1 MAQATAARAR
11 YWRRAVDDTEDRP
24 GPLDGH
30 ALPTAL
36 SGRSLLR
43 RVEPLLRR
51 AIPVLVVTFLAL
63 IGLTRAAALVGEHR
77 TLSHEARARVALVLT
92 ATASLLDLGQGASG
106 GDSTLT
112 QRVQATIKAAFPSEA
127 VLGGAR
133 VVVTRQDGAIIAT
146 WPRDEGRHGRPATEI
161 IGTDQPLMVL
171 GAKAGVMPVKLAD
184 GTAALAAVAH
194 LESPLGVVAVTL
206 AEDVV
211 LAPWR
216 SDIVSAVIVFVFTG
230 LVLLV
235 MTYAYF
241 GQIGRAETTR
251 SIHSDTQAR
260 AETAFKRG
268 RCALWDWDLDRDRL
282 FWSSSL
288 FEMLDLPPQGSMAT
302 ADAARLVVAGDF
314 DFQAMARRLAPGGET
329 AVECDVRL
337 MRAGGETLWVRL
349 RGEVV
354 RRPETGQRH
363 LIGIVTDVTEQKIK
377 AEADVLADMRLRDA
391 IETISE
397 AFVLWD
403 ADNHLVVCNSKYQ
416 QLHRLDD
423 DAVKPG
429 TPYARV
435 MANARQPIVCTPQPQ
450 ETRDVDGAVTYE
462 AQIED
467 GRWLQI
473 NERRTKDGGFV
484 SVGTDITQLKRHE
497 ERLTESEKR
506 LLGTV
511 VDLRQS
517 RQKLETQAQQL
528 VELAEK
534 YAEEKGRAEEANKIK
549 SDFLAN
555 ISHELRTPLNA
566 IIGFSEILSEGGV
579 GTMGPDK
586 FAEYGRDIHA
596 SGKFLLNVINDILDM
611 SKIEAGRMEIHPEVV
626 DLTELTQ
633 EAIRV
638 IEPQAGEKAISVATA
653 FDDGLVLA
661 ADRRA
666 LKQVVLNLLSN
677 AVKFTPHGGRV
688 TVKAQAQ
695 GEDVMLAIEDTGIG
709 IAAEEIRRLGQPF
722 VQVANQFT
730 KTHKGSGL
738 GLAIAR
744 SLVELHGGGMKI
756 WSTEGVGTIVS
767 VRLPWHQPAVPAH
780 ATSDAPTTSVA

>member
-11 YWRRAVDDTEDRP
+11 IWRGVAGTVEERP
-24 GPLDGH
+24 GALGGH
-30 ALPTAL
+30 ALPGA
-36 SGRSLLR
+36 R
-43 RVEPLLRR
+43 RPTLAARIEPLLRR
-51 AIPVLVVTFLAL
+51 LIPVLIVSFLAL
-63 IGLTRAAALVGEHR
+63 LGLTRAAALIGEHR
-77 TLSHEARARVALVLT
+77 SLSQEARTRVALVVT
-92 ATASLLDLGQGASG
+92 AAAALLDAGAVAG
-106 GDSTLT
+106 EGALAE
-112 QRVQATIKAAFPSEA
+112 RVQASLAAAFPAEV
-127 VLGGAR
+127 VLGGAKLA
-133 VVVTRQDGAIIAT
+133 VTRQDGAVIAT
-146 WPRDEGRHGRPATEI
+146 WPLEASRHGRPAAEI
-161 IGTDQPLMVL
+161 LGPDQPLMVM
-171 GAKAGVMPVKLAD
+171 GAKAGVLPVRLAD
-184 GTAALAAVAH
+184 GSAALAAVAH
-194 LESPLGVVAVTL
+194 LENPLGAVAVTL
-206 AEDVV
+206 ADDAV
-211 LAPWR
+211 LARWR
-216 SDIVSAVIVFVFTG
+216 GDIVSSVVIFVVTG

-241 GQIGRAETTR
+241 GQIARAEAAQ
-251 SIHSDTQAR
+251 IVHSDTQAR

-268 RCALWDWDLDRDRL
+268 RCALWDWDLDRDRV
-282 FWSSSL
+282 FWSSTL
-288 FEMLDLPPQGSMAT
+288 YEMLGLPAAGSLPA
-302 ADAARLVVAGDF
+302 AEAARHVVDGDF
-314 DFQAMARRLAPGGET
+314 DFPTMARRLAEGGET
-329 AVECDVRL
+329 AVECDIRL
-337 MRAGGETLWVRL
+337 KRADGDILWVRL

-363 LIGIVTDVTEQKIK
+363 LIGIATDVTDQKVK

-403 ADNHLVVCNSKYQ
+403 ANNRLVVCNSKYQ
-416 QLHRLDD
+416 QLHQLSDTDVR
-423 DAVKPG
+423 PG
-429 TPYARV
+429 APYAEV
-435 MANARQPIVCTPQPQ
+435 MAHARQPVVCTPQPQ
-450 ETRDVDGAVTYE
+450 ETRDMAGAVTYE

-511 VDLRQS
+511 TDLRQS

-566 IIGFSEILSEGGV
+566 IIGFSEIMSAGGI
-579 GTMGPDK
+579 GHMGPEK

-611 SKIEAGRMEIHPEVV
+611 SKIEAGRMEIQPEAV
-626 DLTELTQ
+626 DLAELTA

-638 IEPQAGEKAISVATA
+638 IEPQAAEKAIVVATS
-653 FDDGLVLA
+653 FDDALLIS

-677 AVKFTPHGGRV
+677 AVKFTPQGGRI

-695 GEDVMLAIEDTGIG
+695 DDDVTLAIEDTGIG
-709 IAAEEIRRLGQPF
+709 IPAEEIRRLGQPF

-744 SLVELHGGGMKI
+744 SLVELHGGAMKI
-756 WSTEGVGTIVS
+756 WSTERVGTIIS
-767 VRLPWHQPAVPAH
+767 VRLPSRRPAGRD
-780 ATSDAPTTSVA
+780 DAESAA

>member
-1 MAQATAARAR
+1 MT
-11 YWRRAVDDTEDRP
+11 DTPVEKP
-24 GPLDGH
+24 GVLDGH
-30 ALPTAL
+30 ALPVAL
-36 SGRSLLR
+36 ARRPLIIRLEPALR
-43 RVEPLLRR
+43 RV
-51 AIPVLVVTFLAL
+51 IPILIVTFLA
-63 IGLTRAAALVGEHR
+63 ITGLTRAAGLIGEHR
-77 TLSHEARARVALVLT
+77 TLSDAARARVALVVTT
-92 ATASLLDLGQGASG
+92 AAAVLDAARDDAGASMT
-106 GDSTLT
+106 S
-112 QRVQATIKAAFPSEA
+112 RVEAALAAAFPSDA
-127 VLGGAR
+127 VLDGAA
-133 VVVTRQDGAIIAT
+133 VAVSRQDGTVIAT
-146 WPRDEGRHGRPATEI
+146 WPHDETRHGHQ
-161 IGTDQPLMVL
+161 IGDLLDPPQPITTASESAGVVTARLASGAKALAAMSRLEGVL
-171 GAKAGVMPVKLAD
+171 GAVL
-184 GTAALAAVAH
+184 
-194 LESPLGVVAVTL
+194 VTL
-206 AEDVV
+206 AEDRV

-216 SDIVSAVIVFVFTG
+216 THVASAVILFVFTG
-230 LVLLV
+230 LIMLV

-241 GQIGRAETTR
+241 GQIARAEAAR
-251 SIHSDTQAR
+251 LIHADTQAR

-288 FEMLDLPPQGSMAT
+288 FEMLGLPAEGAMPTSE
-302 ADAARLVVAGDF
+302 AARHIVAGDF
-314 DFQAMARRLAPGGET
+314 DFAQMTATLAEGGPDV
-329 AVECDVRL
+329 VEAEMRL
-337 MRAGGETLWVRL
+337 MRADGDVLWIRL

-363 LIGIVTDVTEQKIK
+363 LIGIVADITDQKRL
-377 AEADVLADMRLRDA
+377 AEAEVVADLRLRDA

-403 ADNHLVVCNSKYQ
+403 ADNRLVVCNSKYQ
-416 QLHRLDD
+416 QLHQLSEVDVR
-423 DAVKPG
+423 PS
-429 TPYARV
+429 TPYGIV
-435 MANARQPIVCTPQPQ
+435 MAHARQPVVCTPQPQ
-450 ETRDVDGAVTYE
+450 EQREQDGAVTYE

-511 VDLRQS
+511 MDLRQS

-534 YAEEKGRAEEANKIK
+534 YAEEKGRAEEANRIK

-579 GTMGPDK
+579 GTLGPEK

-611 SKIEAGRMEIHPEVV
+611 SKIEAGRMEIEPEAV
-626 DLTELTQ
+626 DLAGLVN
-633 EAIRV
+633 EAIRL
-638 IEPQAGEKAISVATA
+638 IEPQSAEKDIAVSAEFEA
-653 FDDGLVLA
+653 ALVIA

-666 LKQVVLNLLSN
+666 LKQVMLNLLSN
-677 AVKFTPHGGRV
+677 AVKFTPQGGRIAVRAHGQADAV
-688 TVKAQAQ
+688 TV
-695 GEDVMLAIEDTGIG
+695 AIEDTGIG
-709 IAAEEIRRLGQPF
+709 IPAEAIRRLGQPF

-744 SLVELHGGGMKI
+744 SLVELHGGAMKI

-767 VRLPWHQPAVPAH
+767 LRLPWHRPTRA
-780 ATSDAPTTSVA
+780 SDGDSEDSAA